1 MAISATFELRD
12 PNSSA
17 TRLKG
22 MVLDSYTVIDLDYTL
37 KRIVDKTNRP
47 VSAVIIDCFY
57 LTIRG
62 TKELKTPFHEWL
74 WTADK
79 QMDGII
85 KIYDSAGFISS
96 TAQDFTGGSAPVDLS
111 LINDMVTDEIEDNL
125 NDVMDNASKYRD
137 SNDIF
142 DEMDRTE
149 LLNYI
154 ASKGLKIDTEKSNS
168 DDDIREK
175 IRYYNQ
181 ICNMDMDRLSKEVEL
196 EDVTMPDKKK
206 DGEGNDIPY
215 TREDYIKALVDNR
228 TSDKSNNPANKSLYK
243 TADKM
248 KSATSKTLSSAANSV
263 VKLLES
269 ARSITFKNAYCV
281 SLREHFVAKPK
292 QDGSVDATYPWILQ
306 LGIRPGTVLINGANI
321 GGSTVV
327 GDLEMKFF

>member
-1 MAISATFELRD
+1 
-12 PNSSA
+12 
-17 TRLKG
+17 
-22 MVLDSYTVIDLDYTL
+22 
-37 KRIVDKTNRP
+37 
-47 VSAVIIDCFY
+47 
-57 LTIRG
+57 
-62 TKELKTPFHEWL
+62 
-74 WTADK
+74 
-79 QMDGII
+79 
-85 KIYDSAGFISS
+85 
-96 TAQDFTGGSAPVDLS
+96 
-111 LINDMVTDEIEDNL
+111 
-125 NDVMDNASKYRD
+125 
-137 SNDIF
+137 
-142 DEMDRTE
+142 
-149 LLNYI
+149 
-154 ASKGLKIDTEKSNS
+154 
-168 DDDIREK
+168 
-175 IRYYNQ
+175 
-181 ICNMDMDRLSKEVEL
+181 
-196 EDVTMPDKKK
+196 MPDKKK

-263 VKLLES
+263 VKLLEL